1 MKGHVLSKIFQNS
14 CVSNI
19 YCSVHGIMVLKK
31 TSQPVCFVLS
41 LPQDDN
47 QNQCD
52 FFSHFDQVLS
62 LNSFS
67 LFWVMVKLFNFQC
80 FFFFFK
86 WNFFLHQSLFLEDEF
101 SFIRSFFLSFFLK
114 AMCVNPL
121 YFSSEFKCR
130 FIMNLS
136 LLRVP
141 FVFIGYTCISLY
153 F

>member
-67 LFWVMVKLFNFQC
+67 LFWIMVKLFNFQC
-80 FFFFFK
+80 FFSFFFK
-86 WNFFLHQSLFLEDEF
+86 WNFLLHQSVFLEDEF
-101 SFIRSFFLSFFLK
+101 FFLFSFFFFK
-114 AMCVNPL
+114 PCVLTP
-121 YFSSEFKCR
+121 
-130 FIMNLS
+130 
-136 LLRVP
+136 
-141 FVFIGYTCISLY
+141 CISSQCLSADS
-153 F
+153 